1 MTREFGKKAVRFG
14 FGVCAALAA
23 LIGGPQEAAALS
35 TGCAALAAA
44 SGQQNTGFT
53 SRQFTA
59 GEVITVTASTGYIY
73 YKYPQLS
80 SSFTLLHASF
90 STTIS
95 STGSYLPYFTSVNS
109 GIYNSGT
116 LTITCVAGT
125 TATTTTTTHT
135 GAGSRSLSTQLS
147 QALPSAQVGNIM
159 HRVDAGLPA
168 PSTLSSTPDSSG
180 KSSSTSFIPTAD
192 YSTGGDIG
200 LTGTALVRPYDTGLS
215 LMTDDAGAWIASG
228 AHRNDFARFASLGGF
243 SFNLTDDAPQ
253 NGGPPQQRLE
263 SLTAKRPQALTVW
276 GQGSV
281 SSLSNSSIATEYS
294 GQVLSY
300 TIGGDY
306 KAGDAFLVGSA
317 FNYAYSDIGTF
328 YNNGQYRERSYTLL
342 PYAAWRPDDVYGL
355 QVVGGLGRGEIGS
368 NSNTANGFVKG
379 DTYAVLWFLSGIGT
393 ARLNGNDT
401 PWKIEARFGTLLGRR
416 YVRPYTETSGT
427 ANPGTVST
435 SVQLRPGLEAGYKI
449 NIETVTIEPFV
460 RGEQIWD
467 LGDAVNGDHT
477 AWDLSG
483 GMRALQGP
491 AFGSIEYNQEVGRQ
505 NYLARTLSGLLGYHF
520 ALGDDG
526 GTVSPL
532 MQAGVNNGMQRVGWG
547 LRFEPGHQINL
558 ELGMDTYSGA
568 RSISTNPTLLS
579 SDTLAASVMTSTKLY
594 RLRMSAPF

>member
-14 FGVCAALAA
+14 LGVCAGLAA

-35 TGCAALAAA
+35 DGCVRLVAA
-44 SGQQNTGFT
+44 SGQQNAGSPNFL
-53 SRQFTA
+53 RLFTA
-59 GEVITVTASTGYIY
+59 GEVITVTSSAGYVYYKFVSSGGSYRRKVGALSLTVGSTGGYIGY
-73 YKYPQLS
+73 
-80 SSFTLLHASF
+80 FASVD
-90 STTIS
+90 SVS
-95 STGSYLPYFTSVNS
+95 NNTGS
-109 GIYNSGT
+109 

-125 TATTTTTTHT
+125 TATTTATTHT
-135 GAGSRSLSTQLS
+135 GAGSRTLNTQLS

-159 HRVDAGLPA
+159 HRVDAGLSALSAISA
-168 PSTLSSTPDSSG
+168 PPDSPG
-180 KSSSTSFIPTAD
+180 
-192 YSTGGDIG
+192 
-200 LTGTALVRPYDTGLS
+200 TGTTFVPAGEYDTGLS